1 MNQIEVF
8 AFVAALV
15 ALQLALVLYIWGL
28 LSVYTKKSTQ
38 DQAVSRY
45 ALPVMSIAWLAI
57 TLSLVMHAVQTGH
70 IPATDMYEFSLS
82 FAWGVLTAV
91 LVFRWRQKNDIVCA
105 AGALTSLALLIYAFT
120 LPAQHQPLSPILN
133 QTWLL
138 PLHVSFA
145 IIAYGLFALGFISA
159 VLYLVGQRYT
169 ISFFPSPV
177 TLDRLGYRSSLAG
190 FCFLTLVIIIGSI
203 WARIAWGSYWSWDPK
218 ETAALVT
225 WLIYAFYLLT
235 RWILGWKNSRSAW
248 ILVAGFLAVLLT
260 FFGNLFFGGLHS
272 YA

>member
-1 MNQIEVF
+1 MT
-8 AFVAALV
+8 ALV

-28 LSVYTKKSTQ
+28 FSVYTKKSTPVPP
-38 DQAVSRY
+38 VSRY
-45 ALPVMSIAWLAI
+45 ALPVILIAWLAL

-70 IPATDMYEFSLS
+70 IPATDMYEFSVS
-82 FAWGVLTAV
+82 FAWGVLAAL

-120 LPAQHQPLSPILN
+120 LPVQHQPLSPILN

-159 VLYLVGQRYT
+159 VLYLVGQRCT
-169 ISFFPSPV
+169 ASFLPLPI
-177 TLDRLGYRSSLAG
+177 TLDRLGYRSALAG
-190 FCFLTLVIIIGSI
+190 FCFMTLVIIIGSI
-203 WARIAWGSYWSWDPK
+203 WAKIAWGSYWSWDPK

-225 WLIYAFYLLT
+225 WLIYTFYLLT
-235 RWILGWKNSRSAW
+235 RWVLGWKNSRSAW
-248 ILVAGFLAVLLT
+248 FLVAGFLAVLLT

-272 YA
+272 YAGG